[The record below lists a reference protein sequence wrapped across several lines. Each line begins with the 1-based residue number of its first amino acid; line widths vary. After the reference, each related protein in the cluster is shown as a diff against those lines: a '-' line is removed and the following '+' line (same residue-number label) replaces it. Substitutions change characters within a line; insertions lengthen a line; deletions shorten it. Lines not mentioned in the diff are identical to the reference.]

1 MKELETEKQAQR
13 NIIQNMRLIK
23 EKEMQDV
30 CIDFGF
36 KYVLS
41 QKI

>member
-1 MKELETEKQAQR
+1 MKEFEAEKQGQK

-30 CIDFGF
+30 CIDFCF
-36 KYVLS
+36 KHVLS

>member
-1 MKELETEKQAQR
+1 MKELEAEKQDQR

-30 CIDFGF
+30 CIDLCF
-36 KYVLS
+36 KHVLS
-41 QKI
+41 